1 MTKQGT
7 MMVIEYYNT
16 MKSFL
21 LELDYYQDFKMQCSD
36 DVVVLKKIYG
46 KVEYLWISC
55 KTQHRV
61 WSNVNPNTWKWIPT
75 LTQWGILID
84 KGWRRK
90 KNYDAWCL

>member
-1 MTKQGT
+1 MTKQDT

-46 KVEYLWISC
+46 KVKYL
-55 KTQHRV
+55 
-61 WSNVNPNTWKWIPT
+61 
-75 LTQWGILID
+75 
-84 KGWRRK
+84 
-90 KNYDAWCL
+90 

>member
-36 DVVVLKKIYG
+36 DAVVLKKICE
-46 KVEYLWISC
+46 KVEYL
-55 KTQHRV
+55 
-61 WSNVNPNTWKWIPT
+61 
-75 LTQWGILID
+75 
-84 KGWRRK
+84 
-90 KNYDAWCL
+90 

>member
-1 MTKQGT
+1 MRQTYSKVKDVVLIYEIKTKLLMTKQGT

-46 KVEYLWISC
+46 KVEYL
-55 KTQHRV
+55 
-61 WSNVNPNTWKWIPT
+61 
-75 LTQWGILID
+75 
-84 KGWRRK
+84 
-90 KNYDAWCL
+90 

>member
-1 MTKQGT
+1 MRQTYSKVKDVVLIYEIKTKLLMTKQGT

-46 KVEYLWISC
+46 KVKYL
-55 KTQHRV
+55 
-61 WSNVNPNTWKWIPT
+61 
-75 LTQWGILID
+75 
-84 KGWRRK
+84 
-90 KNYDAWCL
+90 